1 MERLVEIVNRVC
13 KKYLPTIKNV
23 GITFDLDFPDTT
35 LTVKDKERIE
45 KDLDR
50 GMKSAVSRTK
60 KGAIKLSIKKGEI
73 SITDTGTVIDKTT
86 CREISNDH
94 FIVKSR
100 VGFGTTITIK

>member
-1 MERLVEIVNRVC
+1 MEKLHDIVIRVT
-13 KKYLPTIKNV
+13 KKYLPTIRNI

-35 LTVKDKERIE
+35 IDVDDKERVE

-60 KGAIKLSIKKGEI
+60 KGSIKMSIKKGEI
-73 SITDTGTVIDKTT
+73 SITDTGTIIDKST
-86 CREISNDH
+86 CKKISNEH

>member
-1 MERLVEIVNRVC
+1 MERTLEIVNRVC

-35 LTVKDKERIE
+35 IMTEDKDRVE

-60 KGAIKLSIKKGEI
+60 KGTIKLSIKKGEI

-86 CREISNDH
+86 CREISNEH

-100 VGFGTTITIK
+100 VGFGTTVTIK

>member
-60 KGAIKLSIKKGEI
+60 KGTIKLSIKKGEI